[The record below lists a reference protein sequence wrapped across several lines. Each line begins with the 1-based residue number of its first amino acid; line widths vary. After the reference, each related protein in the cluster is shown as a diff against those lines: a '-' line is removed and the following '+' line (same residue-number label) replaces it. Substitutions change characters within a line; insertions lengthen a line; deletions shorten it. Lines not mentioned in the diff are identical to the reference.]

1 VSGSRC
7 QVSGKGI
14 EAVEL
19 TVSMLE
25 ARRLMRLL
33 FGADYA
39 RRVEPYRQALR
50 TLVAE
55 KEELVLVVGIELM
68 RALERDGYEDE
79 IGLAIAATLDEMENG
94 GQ

>member
-1 VSGSRC
+1 
-7 QVSGKGI
+7 
-14 EAVEL
+14 
-19 TVSMLE
+19 
-25 ARRLMRLL
+25 MRLL